1 MGLWQDLRYAIRLLV
16 KDKWFTVVAA
26 AALALGIG
34 VNNTVFTLVNA
45 VLIRGLPFD
54 EPERIMALGTR
65 DRVHDRQMGVSY
77 LDFKDWTAASHSFSG
92 LAVYT
97 GNTFNVSDEGRPP
110 ERYLGPYIS
119 FNAFKL
125 IGQQPVI
132 GRDFLAEDDRPGAPA
147 VVILG
152 SGIWKD
158 RYGGDPAILGRTIRV
173 NDVPSTVIG
182 VMPEGFKFPFSADLW
197 QPLSLLPGL
206 ADQKRN
212 SRSLEVFGRLA
223 PGVSRT
229 EAAAELAAVGARLAR
244 DYPDTNKDIVPTVE
258 TFNERFN
265 GGPIKL
271 IFLSLMGAVGFVLL
285 IACANV
291 ANLLLARA
299 AHRAREISVR
309 VSLGATRWRIVRQLL
324 IETVLLALV
333 SGVLGFAVSVVGIR
347 WFDAVTQDFRPYWIQ
362 FRMDASVFAFLAA
375 VCLGTGIVF
384 GLAPALHVSKTDV
397 NEVLK
402 EGGRSGASGVRA
414 RRWTAALIVSEIAL
428 TLVLLAGAGFMI
440 RSFLSLYR
448 LDLGMDTSR
457 LLVARL
463 ALPDRKYP
471 TVAARLAFYQ
481 TLEDRLRANERIRSA
496 AIASNLPLQG
506 GLSRLLTIE
515 GRPVPAGEQTPTVT
529 YLTVDS
535 RYFETLGVQLAR
547 GRAFLDTDGM
557 PGHESAIINQQ
568 FAQMHFPGEDPIGRR
583 ITLSVDPNG
592 DGPPGSADA
601 PATQTATIVGIAP
614 NVRQRNFQERD
625 PDPVAYLPFRSYP
638 GVFVYMLARSDGEPA
653 ALTALIREEVRAI
666 DANLPLFRV
675 QTMDQNLAQQRWP
688 FRVFGTMFAMFAGIA
703 LVLAAVGLY
712 AITAYSVAQRTQE
725 IGVRMAL
732 GARPAQ
738 VRWLVLRQGL
748 VQTAVGLVL
757 GLAGAIGVGRLLQS
771 VLVQIGSRD
780 AATLTSI
787 VVLLAVVAIAAC
799 LAPARRATRL
809 DPLVALRYE

>member
-1 MGLWQDLRYAIRLLV
+1 MGLWQDLRYATRLLV
-16 KDKWFTVVAA
+16 KDKWFTLVAA

-34 VNNTVFTLVNA
+34 VNNTVFALVNA

-54 EPERIMALGTR
+54 EPDRIMALGTR

-77 LDFKDWTAASHSFSG
+77 LDFKDWTAASRSFSG
-92 LAVYT
+92 LAVYS
-97 GNTFNVSDEGRPP
+97 GNTFNVSDEGHPP

-132 GRDFLAEDDRPGAPA
+132 GRDFLPEDDRPGAPA

-158 RYGGDPAILGRTIRV
+158 RYGGDPAVLGRTIRV

-212 SRSLEVFGRLA
+212 SRGLEVFGRLA

-229 EAAAELAAVGARLAR
+229 EAAAELAAIGARLTR
-244 DYPDTNKDIVPTVE
+244 DFPDTNKDIVPTVE

-291 ANLLLARA
+291 ANLLLARS

-324 IETVLLALV
+324 IETLLLALV
-333 SGVLGFAVSVVGIR
+333 SGILGFAVSIFGIR

-362 FRMDASVFAFLAA
+362 FRMDASVFTFLAA

-402 EGGRSGASGVRA
+402 EGGRSGATGVRA

-506 GLSRLLTIE
+506 GLSSLLTIE
-515 GRPVPAGEQTPTVT
+515 GRPLPAGEQTPTVT
-529 YLTVDS
+529 RLTVDS

-592 DGPPGSADA
+592 DGPPGTPDA
-601 PATQTATIVGIAP
+601 PTTQTATIVGIGP

-625 PDPVAYLPFRSYP
+625 PDPVAYLPFRSDP
-638 GVFVYMLARSDGEPA
+638 GAFVYLLARSDGEPA

-666 DANLPLFRV
+666 DADLPLFRI

-732 GARPAQ
+732 GAQPAQ

-757 GLAGAIGVGRLLQS
+757 GLAGAIGVGRLLES

-780 AATLTSI
+780 ATTLTSI
-787 VVLLAVVAIAAC
+787 VILLAVVATAAC